1 MYIARMLYPVK
12 VLGPGRRLGIWFQ
25 GCPRRCKGCSNP
37 ELWEQEPERLTSAGD
52 VFRLTEQV
60 RSCGRIDGFTLSGGD
75 PFFQPDALRELLP
88 RLNGISGDVLVYTGY
103 SYEELRGRYPDIL
116 SGIAVLIDGEYVEE
130 RNTGSLL

>member
-88 RLNGISGDVLVYTGY
+88 RLNGYPETSWSIQVTVTKSCGAVIPIY
-103 SYEELRGRYPDIL
+103 SPASRC
-116 SGIAVLIDGEYVEE
+116 S
-130 RNTGSLL
+130 